1 MEFDISKYKSNPR
14 TQYLAEAFER
24 LLKEEEEIK
33 ALAQDESMKALS
45 EEELASLASQKAELM
60 RQLEEIARAEKAEEE
75 FPNEMILEIRAGAG
89 GDEAFLFAQE
99 LAQTYLAYGKKQGWQ
114 ATELGELMYE
124 IHGRDSYRKLRY
136 ETGVHRVQRVP
147 ETEKMGRVHTST
159 VTVAV
164 LPVRKKVSV
173 ELKPADLEIS
183 TFRSGGAGGQNV
195 NKVETAVRI
204 IHKPTGL
211 EVKCTAERSQL
222 KNKEKAMAILAAKIE
237 ALEEEKA
244 AKALSAERKGQIG
257 TGDRSEKIR
266 TYNFPQNRVTD
277 HRIKVSIHDIQGF
290 MAGNIDKMI
299 EALQNPEARE
309 GGEDED
315 DD

>member
-1 MEFDISKYKSNPR
+1 V
-14 TQYLAEAFER
+14 
-24 LLKEEEEIK
+24 
-33 ALAQDESMKALS
+33 
-45 EEELASLASQKAELM
+45 
-60 RQLEEIARAEKAEEE
+60 
-75 FPNEMILEIRAGAG
+75 
-89 GDEAFLFAQE
+89 
-99 LAQTYLAYGKKQGWQ
+99 
-114 ATELGELMYE
+114 GELLYE
-124 IHGRDSYRKLRY
+124 NHGRDTYRKHRY

-164 LPVRKKVSV
+164 LPVRKKASI

-222 KNKEKAMAILAAKIE
+222 KNKEKAMSILAAKLE
-237 ALEEEKA
+237 VLEEEKA

-290 MAGNIDKMI
+290 MTGNIDKMLA
-299 EALQNPEARE
+299 ALEK
-309 GGEDED
+309 GEQGTED
-315 DD
+315 DE